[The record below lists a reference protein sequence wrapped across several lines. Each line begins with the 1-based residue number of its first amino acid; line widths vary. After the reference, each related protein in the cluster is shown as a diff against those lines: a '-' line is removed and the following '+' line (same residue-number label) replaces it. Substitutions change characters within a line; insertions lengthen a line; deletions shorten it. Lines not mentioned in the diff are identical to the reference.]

1 MIVRIL
7 DEGQYR
13 LDSRFFDRL
22 NELDDMLVAVVAGSG
37 AGSGSFDTLFAQL
50 LDVVRTNGEPL
61 GESELVASDVV
72 LPSPS
77 MDQDDLRALFT
88 GEGVVPG

>member
-13 LDSRFFDRL
+13 LDSRFVDRL
-22 NELDDMLVAVVAGSG
+22 NEIDDMLVAVVAGSG
-37 AGSGSFDTLFAQL
+37 AGSFDALFAQML
-50 LDVVRTNGEPL
+50 ELVRTNGEPL
-61 GESELVASDVV
+61 GDSELAVSDVV

-77 MDQDDLRALFT
+77 MGQDDLRALFT
-88 GEGVVPG
+88 DEGVVPG

>member
-13 LDSRFFDRL
+13 LDSRFLDRL
-22 NELDDMLVAVVAGSG
+22 NEIDDMLVAVVAGSG
-37 AGSGSFDTLFAQL
+37 AGSFDALFAQML
-50 LDVVRTNGEPL
+50 ELVRTHGEPL
-61 GESELVASDVV
+61 GDTELAVSDVV

-77 MDQDDLRALFT
+77 MGQDDLRALFT

>member
-13 LDSRFFDRL
+13 IDSRYLDRL
-22 NELDDMLVAVVAGSG
+22 NEIDNMLVAVVADGRDDVFQNLFG
-37 AGSGSFDTLFAQL
+37 EMLTL
-50 LDVVRTNGEPL
+50 VREHGEVLPDD
-61 GESELVASDVV
+61 ELVTSDVM

-77 MDQDDLRALFT
+77 MHLNEIKALFQ

>member
-13 LDSRFFDRL
+13 IDSAHLDQL
-22 NELDDMLVAVVAGSG
+22 NEIDNMLVAVVASDGDRAFHDLYRQMLDLIHTHG
-37 AGSGSFDTLFAQL
+37 TLLPDEEL
-50 LDVVRTNGEPL
+50 LT
-61 GESELVASDVV
+61 SDVV

-77 MDQDDLRALFT
+77 MNLGEVKALFK

>member
-13 LDSRFFDRL
+13 LDSRFLDRL
-22 NELDDMLVAVVAGSG
+22 NEIDAMLVAVVAGSG
-37 AGSGSFDTLFAQL
+37 AGSFDTLFAQML
-50 LDVVRTNGEPL
+50 ELVRTNGEPL
-61 GESELVASDVV
+61 GDSELVASDVV

-77 MDQDDLRALFT
+77 MNQNELRVLFT

>member
-13 LDSRFFDRL
+13 LESAYLDRL
-22 NELDDMLVAVVAGSG
+22 NEIDNMLVAVVAGESG
-37 AGSGSFDTLFAQL
+37 HAFEPLFRQML
-50 LDVVRTNGEPL
+50 ELVRDNGEPL
-61 GESELVASDVV
+61 ADDELITSDVI
-72 LPSPS
+72 LPSPA
-77 MDQDDLRALFT
+77 MQLADIKALFT